1 MLKPDPTPEQIMET
15 THIDHKKLGNLL
27 KILSKPD
34 AIRILFFADQGIRNS
49 THAREEL
56 GLSTKRYY
64 TRLRALL
71 GEGLVIKSESG
82 YRQTA
87 LGNMFC
93 SRFLPAMGRACDSK
107 DKLELLMQLGD
118 TQIENSVRTLIEEDL
133 KIPDFGISTKV
144 KIINDYES
152 LVIDLMDLCNEAENN
167 ILLASNYADVRVIDA
182 VIRSHKRGVNFRL
195 IMGEQASQSKL
206 NQLRL
211 MLSPRFAKSMLEFMS
226 IPDDLG
232 EMTRVTKLA
241 YSFCIIDGSH
251 YVYEVINPTDME
263 FLFASFVND
272 KRLAE
277 KMIDSFEKL
286 WETGKPNNMLNFFS
300 SLKKN

>member
-1 MLKPDPTPEQIMET
+1 MET
-15 THIDHKKLGNLL
+15 THIDHEKLGNLL

-34 AIRILFFADQGIRNS
+34 AIRILFFADQGISNS
-49 THAREEL
+49 THAIEEL
-56 GLSTKRYY
+56 GLSSKRYY
-64 TRLRALL
+64 ARMKALL
-71 GEGLVIKSESG
+71 EEGLVMKNGSI

-87 LGNMFC
+87 LGNIIC
-93 SRFLPAMGRACDSK
+93 NRFLPAMGRVCDSK
-107 DKLELLMQLGD
+107 DKLELMMYLEE
-118 TQIENSVRTLIEEDL
+118 TQIENGMKKLIEEEL

-211 MLSPRFAKSMLEFMS
+211 MLSPRFTKAMIEFMS

-286 WETGKPNNMLNFFS
+286 WETGKPNEMLKFFS